1 MGEGQVED
9 LVMVLFQSLDLH
21 TGDTVKQTVSGHR
34 AGDPIVAVEQLP
46 PQELISGHCQP
57 LSAGQASTQ
66 HSVMGETQED
76 LQHQAVWQA
85 SCHSFLNVT
94 LQRYPSITTLFQ
106 YKLFWFYFHKINSN
120 NNIKP

>member
-46 PQELISGHCQP
+46 PQELIFGHCQP

-66 HSVMGETQED
+66 HSVMRETQED
-76 LQHQAVWQA
+76 LKHQAVWQGWA
-85 SCHSFLNVT
+85 IIHPDILHGNSTGKSVLLMHT
-94 LQRYPSITTLFQ
+94 LGQSIVIRPCPT
-106 YKLFWFYFHKINSN
+106 K
-120 NNIKP
+120 